1 MAALGHLA
9 REAAASPGPGTPR
22 ASCRHQLLG
31 PVSSTWNPSTAYLCP
46 GQPTCS
52 NTDSRAHPL
61 GDEGSAASKKQK
73 NKKKTWNTAS
83 VANEGEKASEKPA
96 PEEVSL
102 SSEAQVQQLAQELQL
117 KLGHK
122 RQKPTP
128 TQKEQAIGEIRT
140 LRRERTSLPRKRQLM
155 HSLFGDY
162 RARMEA
168 EWREALRA
176 HRAAAY
182 SPVDGATRNKSR
194 RVCRPRP
201 LWRAKATLDTHDEE
215 FRFSFF

>member
-9 REAAASPGPGTPR
+9 REAAASPGPGTTR

-31 PVSSTWNPSTAYLCP
+31 PVSSTRNPSTAYLCP

-73 NKKKTWNTAS
+73 NKKKTWNMAS

-102 SSEAQVQQLAQELQL
+102 SSEAQQLE
-117 KLGHK
+117 LGHK

-162 RARMEA
+162 RTQMEA
-168 EWREALRA
+168 EWREDLRA

-182 SPVDGATRNKSR
+182 SAQV
-194 RVCRPRP
+194 
-201 LWRAKATLDTHDEE
+201 
-215 FRFSFF
+215 